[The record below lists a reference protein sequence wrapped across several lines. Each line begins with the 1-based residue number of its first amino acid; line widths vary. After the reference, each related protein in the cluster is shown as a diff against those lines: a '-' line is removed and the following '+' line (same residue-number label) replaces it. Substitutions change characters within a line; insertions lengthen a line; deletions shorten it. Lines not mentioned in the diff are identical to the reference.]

1 MSSTNETGHAKNIAN
16 FTDLIIVCKSFGTRY
31 NPGRAELKISAI
43 GKQLADAEI
52 AQALL
57 NKQVPLRTAAVAQKD
72 AAFKKLPSLTTRVLS
87 YFKSCHPL
95 EGELNN
101 ARTIAKKIKG
111 ETKKGK
117 AAKEG
122 EAGISTSQMSMDSR
136 IENLNRLIEVIA
148 ANSNYTPNETELQ
161 VTGLATYAGQ
171 LKSLSEA
178 VVTAEGPE
186 NEARASRNQLLY
198 NSQTGL
204 VATGNDIKAYIK
216 GVFGVSSPEYKQVSG
231 IRFVNRKI

>member
-16 FTDLIIVCKSFGTRY
+16 FTDLIIVCKNLGTRY
-31 NPGRAELKISAI
+31 NPGRADLKISAVS
-43 GKQLADAEI
+43 KQLADTET

-57 NKQVPLRTAAVAQKD
+57 NKRVPLRTSAVAQKD
-72 AAFKKLPSLTTRVLS
+72 AAFKNLPGRTTRVVS

-95 EGELNN
+95 EGELGN

-122 EAGISTSQMSMDSR
+122 AAGISTSQMSMDSR
-136 IENLNRLIEVIA
+136 IENLNRLIEVVA
-148 ANSNYTPNETELQ
+148 ANSNYTPNEADLQ
-161 VTGLATYAGQ
+161 VSGLTTYAGQ

-178 VVTAEGPE
+178 VLEAEGPE

-204 VATGNDIKAYIK
+204 VAIGNDIKAYIK
-216 GVFGVSSPEYKQVSG
+216 SVFGASSPEYKQVSG
-231 IRFVNRKI
+231 IRFFNKKI

>member
-16 FTDLIIVCKSFGTRY
+16 FTDLIIVCKNFGTRY

-43 GKQLADAEI
+43 SKQLAEAET

-72 AAFKKLPSLTTRVLS
+72 EAFKKLTALTTRVLS

-101 ARTIAKKIKG
+101 ARTIARKVKG
-111 ETKKGK
+111 ATKKGK

-136 IENLNRLIEVIA
+136 IENFNRLIDVVA
-148 ANSNYTPNETELQ
+148 ATTNYTPNEAELQ
-161 VTGLATYAGQ
+161 ATTLATYAGQ
-171 LKSLSEA
+171 LKTLSEA
-178 VVTAEGPE
+178 VVVAEGPE
-186 NEARASRNQLLY
+186 NEARASRNELLY